1 MTNSEKKFNPK
12 PPKILD
18 NEQLEQLEALSSFL
32 TIPQIADYFMI
43 GARTF
48 NRIID
53 RQPEAMARYKK
64 GKSRAIVNVAKSLM
78 SQIRDGEVAATIF
91 FLKTQAGWS
100 ERNADQDETTPPP
113 AKITIKAYDGR
124 KPASDTEHRTES

>member
-1 MTNSEKKFNPK
+1 MADEEKKFNPK

-18 NEQLEQLEALSSFL
+18 EAQLEQLEALASFL

-43 GARTF
+43 GSRTF
-48 NRIID
+48 SRIID

-100 ERNADQDETTPPP
+100 ERNADHDETTPPP
-113 AKITIKAYDGR
+113 AKVTIKAYDGR
-124 KPASDTEHRTES
+124 KPGAN

>member
-18 NEQLEQLEALSSFL
+18 NEQLEQLEALASFL

-43 GARTF
+43 ASRTF

-100 ERNADQDETTPPP
+100 EKGGEPDNATPPP
-113 AKITIKAYDGR
+113 AKVIIKTYDGR
-124 KPASDTEHRTES
+124 KPSDN